1 MVWTLWMLEQM
12 SWQQPAWTVPQE
24 QASLSLSFPLWW
36 WVFAHIFCIQLLD
49 FLAWAPCSACA
60 QVDISGSESCH
71 HQGQP
76 WANRSVWVTGHAA
89 LCGMGIRM
97 GRSVLPEWTTGQ
109 SLTANSR
116 GLDDPPPLPHSPYPP
131 LPSPLKYPQINS
143 RHPRFHLWLSILEQL
158 RLR

>member
-60 QVDISGSESCH
+60 QVDISGSERCH
-71 HQGQP
+71 RQGQP
-76 WANRSVWVTGHAA
+76 WANRSRFPLRDGYLHEA
-89 LCGMGIRM
+89 LC
-97 GRSVLPEWTTGQ
+97 VLPEWTTGQ
-109 SLTANSR
+109 SLTANSSN
-116 GLDDPPPLPHSPYPP
+116 LDDPPSLPHSPHPP
-131 LPSPLKYPQINS
+131 HPFPLKYPQINS